1 MSKFRISLFLS
12 FFSLASLQA
21 QPVPDSGSNS
31 TSALSFQDVFER
43 VLASDPRL
51 AVLEYRLQEADG
63 LVEQASLRPNPALEA
78 EVENILGTGPFD
90 GLDAAETTVTYTQE
104 LETDGKRRLRSA
116 VAEGERE
123 ALRIDLESLRLE
135 ILSETR
141 GAFDRTVLAQRRVG
155 LRKNQLELA
164 EASRA
169 EVQKLLE
176 SARASSVETARAEL
190 AVREQAFA
198 LRQAEREAQSA
209 REALIALWNP
219 DGAAAFR
226 VTDDLSVAE
235 PPPLEDFL
243 SGMLALPG
251 MRRLEKEY
259 QTRQTEVELEEA
271 LGKPNVEVFGGVRH
285 SNEEDGD
292 VAFLVGVG
300 LPLPLFDRNQ
310 GNIRAAKARME
321 VLQAE
326 QQTLQRQIRLELSA
340 AWREAMST
348 HADATEL
355 QTQLLPAAEE
365 ALNQTEAGYEA
376 ARYPLLNV
384 LESRQALFD
393 IREAELEALER
404 YLSARAALERLTG
417 TPITPTR

>member
-1 MSKFRISLFLS
+1 MSKSRISLFLS
-12 FFSLASLQA
+12 FFYLASLQA

-31 TSALSFQDVFER
+31 TSALSFQNVFER
-43 VLASDPRL
+43 VLDSDPRL
-51 AVLEYRLQEADG
+51 SVLEYRLEEADG
-63 LVEQASLRPNPALEA
+63 LLEQASLRPNPALEA

-90 GLDAAETTVTYTQE
+90 ALDAAETTVTYAQE
-104 LETDGKRRLRSA
+104 LETGGKRRLRSA

-123 ALRIDLESLRLE
+123 ALRIDLDSLRLE

-141 GAFDRTVLAQRRVG
+141 AAFDRTVLAQRRVD

-190 AVREQAFA
+190 AVREQTFA

-219 DGAAAFR
+219 DGASAFR

-235 PPPLEDFL
+235 PPPLEDLL
-243 SGMLALPG
+243 SGIATLPG
-251 MRRLEKEY
+251 LRRLEKEY

-271 LGKPNVEVFGGVRH
+271 LGKPNVEVFGGVKH
-285 SNEEDGD
+285 TNEDDGD
-292 VAFLVGVG
+292 MAFLVGVG

-340 AWREAMST
+340 AWREAAST
-348 HADATEL
+348 HADVTEL
-355 QTQLLPAAEE
+355 QTRLLPAAEE

-404 YLSARAALERLTG
+404 YLSARAVLERLTG
-417 TPITPTR
+417 TPLTPTR